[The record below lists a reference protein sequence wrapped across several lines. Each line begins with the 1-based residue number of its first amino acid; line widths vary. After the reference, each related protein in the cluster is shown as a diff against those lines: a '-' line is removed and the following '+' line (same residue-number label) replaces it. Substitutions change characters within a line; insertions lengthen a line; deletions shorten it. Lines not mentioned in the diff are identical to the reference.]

1 LTANLKIL
9 GKLPDKCQ
17 VLYYIKNHDP
27 GKLSINCEKASFDLA
42 ILSMYKRVSRFVLVA
57 IAPLSI
63 LVISPSSIAQ
73 TRTINCSKATAT
85 PEVKFCSQQSYQA
98 ADKKLNQVYQ
108 EVTSSLSSEPKQLL
122 ISGQQSWIKFR
133 DNNCNFEVY
142 NSRGGTG
149 YEIFRNG
156 CLERLTKQRT
166 KDLQDYLSSR

>member
-1 LTANLKIL
+1 
-9 GKLPDKCQ
+9 
-17 VLYYIKNHDP
+17 
-27 GKLSINCEKASFDLA
+27 
-42 ILSMYKRVSRFVLVA
+42 MYKRLISTFVLVA

-63 LVISPSSIAQ
+63 LVISTSITAQQVIAQ
-73 TRTINCSKATAT
+73 RQTINCSKATTT
-85 PEVKFCSQQSYQA
+85 PELKFCSQQSYQA
-98 ADKKLNQVYQ
+98 ADRKLNQIYQ
-108 EVTSSLSSEPKQLL
+108 QVTSSLESEPKQLL
-122 ISGQQSWIKFR
+122 ITGQQSWIKFR

>member
-1 LTANLKIL
+1 
-9 GKLPDKCQ
+9 
-17 VLYYIKNHDP
+17 
-27 GKLSINCEKASFDLA
+27 
-42 ILSMYKRVSRFVLVA
+42 MYKRLISRFFLVA
-57 IAPLSI
+57 IAPSLI
-63 LVISPSSIAQ
+63 PVISPPSTAQQLIAQ
-73 TRTINCSKATAT
+73 RQTIDCSKASAT
-85 PEVKFCSQQSYQA
+85 PEIKFCSQQSYQA

-108 EVTSSLSSEPKQLL
+108 QVTSSIKGEPKQLL
-122 ISGQQSWIKFR
+122 ITAQQEWVKFR

>member
-1 LTANLKIL
+1 
-9 GKLPDKCQ
+9 
-17 VLYYIKNHDP
+17 
-27 GKLSINCEKASFDLA
+27 
-42 ILSMYKRVSRFVLVA
+42 MYKRISTFILVA

-73 TRTINCSKATAT
+73 TQKINCSKAITT
-85 PEVKFCSQQSYQA
+85 PELKFCSQQSYQA
-98 ADKKLNQVYQ
+98 ADKKLNQLYQ
-108 EVTSSLSSEPKQLL
+108 QVTSTLNSEPKQLL
-122 ISGQQSWIKFR
+122 IIGQQSWIKFR

-166 KDLQDYLSSR
+166 KDLRDYMSSR

>member
-1 LTANLKIL
+1 
-9 GKLPDKCQ
+9 
-17 VLYYIKNHDP
+17 
-27 GKLSINCEKASFDLA
+27 
-42 ILSMYKRVSRFVLVA
+42 MYKRLISRFVLVA
-57 IAPLSI
+57 ITPSLI
-63 LVISPSSIAQ
+63 PVISLPSIAQ
-73 TRTINCSKATAT
+73 RQTIDCSKATAT
-85 PEVKFCSQQSYQA
+85 PEIKFCSQQSYQA

-108 EVTSSLSSEPKQLL
+108 QVTSSLKGEPKQLL
-122 ISGQQSWIKFR
+122 ITAQQEWVKFR